1 MAEVPSVDRG
11 EPITPAAK
19 PLTFDADI
27 SDGPKAGESANHL
40 SGSASGYRASYTD
53 LHSFTWWVPEGE
65 ILPE

>member
-1 MAEVPSVDRG
+1 MAQVPNVDWG
-11 EPITPAAK
+11 DPITPAVK

-53 LHSFTWWVPEGE
+53 LHSFAWWVAQGE
-65 ILPE
+65 TLP